1 MNKMEHMEIKQL
13 VVSMSLPI
21 IISMVIQ
28 ALYNIVD
35 SIFVAKISSDA
46 LTAVSLCY
54 PVQTIIV
61 AIACGTAVGFNTL
74 LARYLGEKKF
84 DYANNTMMHGILLG
98 FLNGLVF
105 LVLGVLFSNTFL
117 SWFTRDAQILGL
129 ANTYIRICTMFSF
142 SVFVQIIF
150 ERIMQATGNAIY
162 NMVMQGAGAIINII
176 LDPILIFGWF
186 GLPRMGVTGAAIAT
200 VIGQFCGMMIGYWI
214 TKKKIDT
221 LQIKMS
227 NFSFS
232 TDILARIYKVGVPAI
247 LMQSVLSFMT
257 VFMNMILA
265 PISAMAI
272 SAFSVYYKLQNFLNM
287 AVLGITNAL
296 IPIVAYNNGAKR
308 KDRARDAIQF
318 SLLLSIGIM
327 FIGTIIFQLF
337 PKQLLSM
344 FSANDEMFAFG
355 IPALKII
362 SLSFVFAGISMV
374 LCAAFQ
380 ALNKANTSLV
390 ITLARQLVI
399 LIPLTYGLMKCF
411 GINVG
416 WYAFVVTEILCSMY
430 SLFEWRKMKRAV
442 TDKEVSA

>member
-1 MNKMEHMEIKQL
+1 MNKMEHMEIKKL
-13 VVSMSLPI
+13 VISMSLPI

-105 LVLGVLFSNTFL
+105 LVLGFLFSNTFL

-327 FIGTIIFQLF
+327 FVGTIIFQLF

-344 FSANDEMFAFG
+344 FSANDEMYAFG

-380 ALNKANTSLV
+380 ALNKSNTSLV

-430 SLFEWRKMKRAV
+430 SLFEWRKMKR
-442 TDKEVSA
+442 

>member
-1 MNKMEHMEIKQL
+1 MNKMEHMEIKKL
-13 VVSMSLPI
+13 VISMSLPI

-98 FLNGLVF
+98 FSNGLVF
-105 LVLGVLFSNTFL
+105 LVLGFLFSNTFL

-327 FIGTIIFQLF
+327 FVGTIIFQLF

-344 FSANDEMFAFG
+344 FSANDEMYAFG

-430 SLFEWRKMKRAV
+430 SLFEWRKMKR
-442 TDKEVSA
+442 

>member
-1 MNKMEHMEIKQL
+1 MNKMEHMEIKKL
-13 VVSMSLPI
+13 VISMSLPI

-54 PVQTIIV
+54 PVQTIMV

-105 LVLGVLFSNTFL
+105 LVLGFLFSNTFL

-232 TDILARIYKVGVPAI
+232 TNILARIYKVGVPAI

-327 FIGTIIFQLF
+327 FVGTIIFQLF

-344 FSANDEMFAFG
+344 FSANDEMYAFG

-430 SLFEWRKMKRAV
+430 SLFEWRKMKR
-442 TDKEVSA
+442 

>member
-1 MNKMEHMEIKQL
+1 MNKMEHMEIKKL
-13 VVSMSLPI
+13 VISMSLPI

-105 LVLGVLFSNTFL
+105 LVLGLLFSNIFL

-214 TKKKIDT
+214 TKKKIDA
-221 LQIKMS
+221 LEIKVS

-308 KDRARDAIQF
+308 KDREFEAISF
-318 SLLLSIGIM
+318 SMVLSISIM
-327 FIGTIIFQLF
+327 VVGTIVFQLF

-344 FSANDEMFAFG
+344 FSANDEMYAFG
-355 IPALKII
+355 VPALKII

-411 GINVG
+411 GINMG
-416 WYAFVVTEILCSMY
+416 WYAFVVTEIICSVY
-430 SLFEWRKMKRAV
+430 SLIVWRKMKR
-442 TDKEVSA
+442 

>member
-1 MNKMEHMEIKQL
+1 MNKMEHMEIKKL
-13 VVSMSLPI
+13 VISMSLPI

-105 LVLGVLFSNTFL
+105 LVLGLLFSNIFL

-214 TKKKIDT
+214 TKKKIDA
-221 LQIKMS
+221 LEIKVS

-308 KDRARDAIQF
+308 KDRAFEAISF
-318 SLLLSIGIM
+318 SMILSVTIM
-327 FIGTIIFQLF
+327 VVGTIVFQLF

-344 FSANDEMFAFG
+344 FSANDEMYAFG
-355 IPALKII
+355 VPALKII

-411 GINVG
+411 GINMG
-416 WYAFVVTEILCSMY
+416 WYAFVVTEIICSVY
-430 SLFEWRKMKRAV
+430 SLIVWRKMKR
-442 TDKEVSA
+442 

>member
-1 MNKMEHMEIKQL
+1 MNKMEHMEIKKL
-13 VVSMSLPI
+13 VISMSLPI

-105 LVLGVLFSNTFL
+105 LVLGFLFSNTFL
-117 SWFTRDAQILGL
+117 SWFTRDVQILGL

-186 GLPRMGVTGAAIAT
+186 GLPKMGVTGAAIAT

-214 TKKKIDT
+214 TKKKIDV
-221 LQIKMS
+221 LEIKMS
-227 NFSFS
+227 NFNFS

-327 FIGTIIFQLF
+327 FVGTIVFQLF

-344 FSANDEMFAFG
+344 FSANDEMYAFG
-355 IPALKII
+355 VPALKII

-374 LCAAFQ
+374 ICAAFQ

-399 LIPLTYGLMKCF
+399 LIPLTYGLMKYF
-411 GINVG
+411 GIHMG
-416 WYAFVVTEILCSMY
+416 WYAFVVTEIICSMY
-430 SLFEWRKMKRAV
+430 SLFEWRKMKR
-442 TDKEVSA
+442 

>member
-1 MNKMEHMEIKQL
+1 MNKMEHMEIKKL
-13 VVSMSLPI
+13 VISMSLPI

-105 LVLGVLFSNTFL
+105 LVLGFLFSNTFL
-117 SWFTRDAQILGL
+117 SWFTRDVQILGL

-221 LQIKMS
+221 LEIKGS
-227 NFSFS
+227 NFRFS

-327 FIGTIIFQLF
+327 FIGTIIFQLL

-344 FSANDEMFAFG
+344 FSANDEMYAFG

-362 SLSFVFAGISMV
+362 SLSFGFAGISMV

-430 SLFEWRKMKRAV
+430 SLFEWRKMKR
-442 TDKEVSA
+442 

>member
-1 MNKMEHMEIKQL
+1 MNKMEHMEIKKL
-13 VVSMSLPI
+13 VISMSLPI

-54 PVQTIIV
+54 PVQTIMV

-105 LVLGVLFSNTFL
+105 LVLGLLFSNVFL

-186 GLPRMGVTGAAIAT
+186 GLPKMGVTGAAIAT

-214 TKKKIDT
+214 TKKKIDA
-221 LQIKMS
+221 LEIKVS

-327 FIGTIIFQLF
+327 FVGTIIFQLF

-344 FSANDEMFAFG
+344 FSANDEMYAFG
-355 IPALKII
+355 VPALKII

-411 GINVG
+411 GINMG
-416 WYAFVVTEILCSMY
+416 WYAFVVTEIICSVY
-430 SLFEWRKMKRAV
+430 SLIVWRKMKR
-442 TDKEVSA
+442 

>member
-1 MNKMEHMEIKQL
+1 MNKMENMEIKQL

-54 PVQTIIV
+54 PVQTIMI

-98 FLNGLVF
+98 FVNGLVF
-105 LVLGVLFSNTFL
+105 LGLGLLFSNVFL
-117 SWFTRDAQILGL
+117 SWFTSDSNVVSL

-142 SVFVQIIF
+142 SVFIQIIF

-186 GLPRMGVTGAAIAT
+186 GLPEMGVAGAAIAT
-200 VIGQFCGMMIGYWI
+200 VIGQFCAMLIGYVI
-214 TKKKIDT
+214 TKVKIKELD
-221 LQIKMS
+221 IHMHY
-227 NFSFS
+227 FSFS
-232 TDILARIYKVGVPAI
+232 ISVLRKIYKVGVPAI

-272 SAFSVYYKLQNFLNM
+272 TVFIVYYKLQNF
-287 AVLGITNAL
+287 L
-296 IPIVAYNNGAKR
+296 IPIVAYNNGANR
-308 KDRARDAIQF
+308 KNRAIEAIQF
-318 SLLLSIGIM
+318 SMILSIFIM
-327 FIGTIIFQLF
+327 AVGTIVFQLF
-337 PKQLLSM
+337 PKQLLAM
-344 FSANDEMFAFG
+344 FSANDQMYGLG

-411 GINVG
+411 GIHVG
-416 WYAFVVTEILCSMY
+416 WYAFVVTEFICTMY
-430 SLFEWRKMKRAV
+430 SLFEWRKTKR
-442 TDKEVSA
+442 

>member
-1 MNKMEHMEIKQL
+1 MNKMEHMEIKKL
-13 VVSMSLPI
+13 VISMSLPI

-105 LVLGVLFSNTFL
+105 LVLGFLFSNTFL
-117 SWFTRDAQILGL
+117 SWFTRDVQILGL

-176 LDPILIFGWF
+176 LDPIMIFGWF

-344 FSANDEMFAFG
+344 FSANDEMYAFG

-430 SLFEWRKMKRAV
+430 SLFEWRKMKR
-442 TDKEVSA
+442 

>member
-1 MNKMEHMEIKQL
+1 MNKMEHMEIKKL
-13 VVSMSLPI
+13 VISMSLPI

-105 LVLGVLFSNTFL
+105 LVLGLLFSNVFL

-186 GLPRMGVTGAAIAT
+186 GLPKMGVTGAAIAT

-214 TKKKIDT
+214 TKKKIDA
-221 LQIKMS
+221 LEIKVS

-327 FIGTIIFQLF
+327 FVGTIIFQLF

-344 FSANDEMFAFG
+344 FSANDEMYAFG
-355 IPALKII
+355 VPALKII

-411 GINVG
+411 GINMG
-416 WYAFVVTEILCSMY
+416 WYAFVVTEFMCAMY
-430 SLFEWRKMKRAV
+430 SLFEWRKMKR
-442 TDKEVSA
+442 

>member
-1 MNKMEHMEIKQL
+1 MNKMEHMEIKKL
-13 VVSMSLPI
+13 VISMSLPI

-54 PVQTIIV
+54 PVQTIMV

-105 LVLGVLFSNTFL
+105 LVLGFLFSNTFL
-117 SWFTRDAQILGL
+117 SWFTRDVQILGL

-176 LDPILIFGWF
+176 LDPIMIFGWF

-221 LQIKMS
+221 LEIKGS
-227 NFSFS
+227 NFRFS

-327 FIGTIIFQLF
+327 FVGTIIFQLF

-344 FSANDEMFAFG
+344 FSANDEMYAFG

-430 SLFEWRKMKRAV
+430 SLFEWRKMKRGCN
-442 TDKEVSA
+442 E

>member
-1 MNKMEHMEIKQL
+1 MNKMEHMEIKKL
-13 VVSMSLPI
+13 VISMSLPI

-98 FLNGLVF
+98 FSNGLVF
-105 LVLGVLFSNTFL
+105 LVLGFLFSNTFL

-176 LDPILIFGWF
+176 LDPIMIFGWF
-186 GLPRMGVTGAAIAT
+186 GLPRMDVTGAAIAT

-232 TDILARIYKVGVPAI
+232 TDILARIYKVGIPAI

-327 FIGTIIFQLF
+327 FVGTIIFQLF

-344 FSANDEMFAFG
+344 FSANDEMYAFG

-399 LIPLTYGLMKCF
+399 LIPLTYGLMKCL

-430 SLFEWRKMKRAV
+430 SLFEWRKMKR
-442 TDKEVSA
+442 

>member
-1 MNKMEHMEIKQL
+1 MNKMEHMEIKKL
-13 VVSMSLPI
+13 VISMSLPI

-105 LVLGVLFSNTFL
+105 LVLGFLFSNTFL

-214 TKKKIDT
+214 TKKKIDA
-221 LQIKMS
+221 LEIKMS

-344 FSANDEMFAFG
+344 FSANDEMYAFG

-411 GINVG
+411 GINMG
-416 WYAFVVTEILCSMY
+416 WYAFVVTEIICSVY
-430 SLFEWRKMKRAV
+430 SLIVWRKMKR
-442 TDKEVSA
+442 

>member
-1 MNKMEHMEIKQL
+1 MNKMEHMEIKKL
-13 VVSMSLPI
+13 VISMSLPI

-28 ALYNIVD
+28 ALYNIVY

-54 PVQTIIV
+54 PVQTIMV

-105 LVLGVLFSNTFL
+105 LVLGFLFSNTFL
-117 SWFTRDAQILGL
+117 SWFTRDVQILGL

-221 LQIKMS
+221 LEIKGS
-227 NFSFS
+227 NFRFS

-327 FIGTIIFQLF
+327 FVGTIIFQLF

-344 FSANDEMFAFG
+344 FSANDEMYAFG

-430 SLFEWRKMKRAV
+430 SLFEWRKMKGL
-442 TDKEVSA
+442 

>member
-1 MNKMEHMEIKQL
+1 MNKMEHMEIKKL
-13 VVSMSLPI
+13 VISMSLPI

-54 PVQTIIV
+54 PVQTIMV

-105 LVLGVLFSNTFL
+105 LVLGLLFSNIFL
-117 SWFTRDAQILGL
+117 SWFTRDVQILGL

-142 SVFVQIIF
+142 SVFIQIIF

-186 GLPRMGVTGAAIAT
+186 GLPRLGVTGAAIAT
-200 VIGQFCGMMIGYWI
+200 VVGQFCALMIGYWI
-214 TKKKIDT
+214 TKKKIDA
-221 LQIKMS
+221 LEIKMS

-327 FIGTIIFQLF
+327 FVVTIIFQLF

-344 FSANDEMFAFG
+344 FSANDEMYAFG
-355 IPALKII
+355 VPALKII

-411 GINVG
+411 GIHIG
-416 WYAFVVTEILCSMY
+416 WYAFVVTEIICSVY
-430 SLFEWRKMKRAV
+430 SLIVWRKMKR
-442 TDKEVSA
+442 

>member
-1 MNKMEHMEIKQL
+1 MNKMEHMEIKKL
-13 VVSMSLPI
+13 VISMSLPI

-105 LVLGVLFSNTFL
+105 LVLGFLFSNTFL
-117 SWFTRDAQILGL
+117 SWFTRDIQILGL

-176 LDPILIFGWF
+176 LDPIMIFGWF

-327 FIGTIIFQLF
+327 FVGTIIFQLF

-344 FSANDEMFAFG
+344 FSANDEMYAFG
-355 IPALKII
+355 VPALKII

-411 GINVG
+411 GINMG
-416 WYAFVVTEILCSMY
+416 WYAFVVTEIICSVY
-430 SLFEWRKMKRAV
+430 SLIVWRKMKR
-442 TDKEVSA
+442 

>member
-1 MNKMEHMEIKQL
+1 MNKMEHMEIKKL
-13 VVSMSLPI
+13 VISMSLPI

-105 LVLGVLFSNTFL
+105 LVLGFLFSNTFL
-117 SWFTRDAQILGL
+117 SWFTRDVQILGL

-176 LDPILIFGWF
+176 LDPIMIFGWF

-221 LQIKMS
+221 LEIKGS
-227 NFSFS
+227 NFRFS

-327 FIGTIIFQLF
+327 FVGTIIFQLF

-344 FSANDEMFAFG
+344 FSANDEMYAFG

-430 SLFEWRKMKRAV
+430 SLFEWRKMKGAV

>member
-1 MNKMEHMEIKQL
+1 MNKMEHMEIKKL
-13 VVSMSLPI
+13 VISMSLPI

-344 FSANDEMFAFG
+344 FSANDEMYAFG

-430 SLFEWRKMKRAV
+430 SLFEWRKMKR
-442 TDKEVSA
+442 

>member
-1 MNKMEHMEIKQL
+1 MDATQNKMEHMEIKQL
-13 VVSMSLPI
+13 VISMSLPI

-105 LVLGVLFSNTFL
+105 LVLGLLFSNVFL
-117 SWFTRDAQILGL
+117 SWFTSDSNVVSL

-150 ERIMQATGNAIY
+150 ERVMQATGNAIY

-214 TKKKIDT
+214 TKKKIDS
-221 LQIKMS
+221 LEIKGS

-232 TDILARIYKVGVPAI
+232 TGILARIYKVGVPAI

-272 SAFSVYYKLQNFLNM
+272 TVFSVYYKLQNFLNM

-296 IPIVAYNNGAKR
+296 IPIVAYNNGARR
-308 KDRARDAIQF
+308 KDRAMDTIQF
-318 SLLLSIGIM
+318 SLILSMGIM
-327 FIGTIIFQLF
+327 LVGTIVFQLF

-344 FSANDEMFAFG
+344 FSANEEMYG
-355 IPALKII
+355 LGVPALKII
-362 SLSFVFAGISMV
+362 SFSFVFAGISMV

-416 WYAFVVTEILCSMY
+416 WYAFVLTEFICTIY
-430 SLFEWRKMKRAV
+430 SLIVWKKLR
-442 TDKEVSA
+442 

>member
-1 MNKMEHMEIKQL
+1 MNKMEHMEIKKL
-13 VVSMSLPI
+13 VISMSLPI

-105 LVLGVLFSNTFL
+105 LVLGLLFSNVFL
-117 SWFTRDAQILGL
+117 SWFTRDVQILGL

-214 TKKKIDT
+214 TKKKIDA
-221 LQIKMS
+221 LEIKVS

-232 TDILARIYKVGVPAI
+232 TDILSRIYKVGVPAI

-327 FIGTIIFQLF
+327 FVGTIIFQLF

-344 FSANDEMFAFG
+344 FSANDEMYAFG
-355 IPALKII
+355 VPALKII

-411 GINVG
+411 GINMG
-416 WYAFVVTEILCSMY
+416 WYAFVVTEIICSVY
-430 SLFEWRKMKRAV
+430 SLIVWRKMKR
-442 TDKEVSA
+442 

>member
-1 MNKMEHMEIKQL
+1 MNKMEHMEIKKL
-13 VVSMSLPI
+13 VISMSLPI

-232 TDILARIYKVGVPAI
+232 TNILARIYKVGVPAI

-344 FSANDEMFAFG
+344 FSANDEMYAFG

-430 SLFEWRKMKRAV
+430 SLFEWRKMKR
-442 TDKEVSA
+442 

>member
-1 MNKMEHMEIKQL
+1 MNKMEHMEIKKL
-13 VVSMSLPI
+13 VISMSLPI

-105 LVLGVLFSNTFL
+105 LVLGFLFSNTFL

-327 FIGTIIFQLF
+327 FVGTIIFQLF

-344 FSANDEMFAFG
+344 FSANDEMYAFG

-430 SLFEWRKMKRAV
+430 SLFEWRKMKR
-442 TDKEVSA
+442 

>member
-35 SIFVAKISSDA
+35 SIFVAKVSSDA

-54 PVQTIIV
+54 PVQTIMV

-98 FLNGLVF
+98 FVNGLVF
-105 LVLGVLFSNTFL
+105 LILGLLFSNVFL
-117 SWFTRDAQILGL
+117 SLFTSDQNVIPL

-186 GLPRMGVTGAAIAT
+186 GLPEMGVAGAAIAT
-200 VIGQFCGMMIGYWI
+200 VIGQFCAMLIGYVI
-214 TKKKIDT
+214 TKVKIKELD
-221 LQIKMS
+221 IHIH

-232 TDILARIYKVGVPAI
+232 IPILCKIYKVGVPAI

-272 SAFSVYYKLQNFLNM
+272 TVFSVYYKLQNFLNM

-296 IPIVAYNNGAKR
+296 A
-308 KDRARDAIQF
+308 
-318 SLLLSIGIM
+318 
-327 FIGTIIFQLF
+327 
-337 PKQLLSM
+337 M
-344 FSANDEMFAFG
+344 FSANDQMYGLG

-411 GINVG
+411 GINIG
-416 WYAFVVTEILCSMY
+416 WYAFVVTEIICTTY
-430 SLFEWRKMKRAV
+430 SLFEWRKMKR
-442 TDKEVSA
+442 

>member
-1 MNKMEHMEIKQL
+1 MDVTQNKMEHMEIKQL
-13 VVSMSLPI
+13 VISMSLPI

-54 PVQTIIV
+54 PVQTIMV

-98 FLNGLVF
+98 FLNGIVF
-105 LVLGVLFSNTFL
+105 LVLGLLFSDVFL
-117 SWFTRDAQILGL
+117 SWFTYDSNVVSL

-142 SVFVQIIF
+142 SIFVQIIF
-150 ERIMQATGNAIY
+150 ERVMQATGNAIY

-214 TKKKIDT
+214 TKKQIDS
-221 LQIKMS
+221 LEIQGS

-232 TDILARIYKVGVPAI
+232 TDILARIYQVGVPAI

-272 SAFSVYYKLQNFLNM
+272 TVFSVYYKLQNFLNM

-296 IPIVAYNNGAKR
+296 IPIVAYNNGARR
-308 KDRARDAIQF
+308 KDRAMDAIQF
-318 SLLLSIGIM
+318 SLILSIGIM
-327 FIGTIIFQLF
+327 AIGTIVFQLF
-337 PKQLLSM
+337 PKQLLAM
-344 FSANDEMFAFG
+344 FSANEEMYG
-355 IPALKII
+355 LGVPALKII
-362 SLSFVFAGISMV
+362 SFSFVFAGISMV

-416 WYAFVVTEILCSMY
+416 WYAFVVTEFICAIY
-430 SLFEWRKMKRAV
+430 SLIEWKKL
-442 TDKEVSA
+442 KGS

>member
-1 MNKMEHMEIKQL
+1 MNKMEHMEIKKL
-13 VVSMSLPI
+13 VISMSLPI

-105 LVLGVLFSNTFL
+105 LVLGFLFSNTFL
-117 SWFTRDAQILGL
+117 SWFTRDVQILGL

-176 LDPILIFGWF
+176 LDPIMIFGWF

-327 FIGTIIFQLF
+327 FVGTIIFQLF

-344 FSANDEMFAFG
+344 FSANDEMYAFG

-411 GINVG
+411 GINMG
-416 WYAFVVTEILCSMY
+416 WYAFVVTEIICSVY
-430 SLFEWRKMKRAV
+430 SLIVWRKMKR
-442 TDKEVSA
+442 

>member
-1 MNKMEHMEIKQL
+1 MNKMEHMEIKKL
-13 VVSMSLPI
+13 VISMSLPI

-105 LVLGVLFSNTFL
+105 LVLGFLFSNTFL
-117 SWFTRDAQILGL
+117 SWFTRDVQILGL

-221 LQIKMS
+221 LEIKGS
-227 NFSFS
+227 NFRFS
-232 TDILARIYKVGVPAI
+232 TDILTRIYKVGVPAI

-344 FSANDEMFAFG
+344 FSANDEMYAFG

-430 SLFEWRKMKRAV
+430 SLFEWRKMKR
-442 TDKEVSA
+442 

>member
-1 MNKMEHMEIKQL
+1 MNKMEHMEIKKL
-13 VVSMSLPI
+13 VISMSLPI

-54 PVQTIIV
+54 PVQTIMV

-105 LVLGVLFSNTFL
+105 LVLGLLFSNVFL

-221 LQIKMS
+221 LEIKGS
-227 NFSFS
+227 NFRFS

-344 FSANDEMFAFG
+344 FSANDEMYAFG

-430 SLFEWRKMKRAV
+430 SLFEWRKMKR
-442 TDKEVSA
+442 

>member
-1 MNKMEHMEIKQL
+1 MNKMEHMEIKKL
-13 VVSMSLPI
+13 VISMSLPI

-105 LVLGVLFSNTFL
+105 LVLGFLFSNTFL

-344 FSANDEMFAFG
+344 FSANDEMYAFG

-430 SLFEWRKMKRAV
+430 SLFEWRKMKR
-442 TDKEVSA
+442 

>member
-1 MNKMEHMEIKQL
+1 MNKMEHMEIKKL
-13 VVSMSLPI
+13 VISMSLPI

-54 PVQTIIV
+54 PVQTIMV

-105 LVLGVLFSNTFL
+105 LVLGLLFSNVFL
-117 SWFTRDAQILGL
+117 SWFTRDVQILGL

-327 FIGTIIFQLF
+327 FVGTIIFQLF

-344 FSANDEMFAFG
+344 FSANDEMYAFG
-355 IPALKII
+355 VPALKII

-411 GINVG
+411 GINMG
-416 WYAFVVTEILCSMY
+416 WYAFVVTEIICSVY
-430 SLFEWRKMKRAV
+430 SLIVWRKMKR
-442 TDKEVSA
+442 

>member
-1 MNKMEHMEIKQL
+1 MNKMEHMEIKKL
-13 VVSMSLPI
+13 VISMSLPI

-98 FLNGLVF
+98 FSNGLVF
-105 LVLGVLFSNTFL
+105 LVLGFLFSNTFL
-117 SWFTRDAQILGL
+117 SWFTRDVQILGL

-214 TKKKIDT
+214 TKKKIDA
-221 LQIKMS
+221 LEIKVS

-327 FIGTIIFQLF
+327 FIGTIIIQLF

-344 FSANDEMFAFG
+344 FSANNEMYAFG
-355 IPALKII
+355 IPTLKII

-430 SLFEWRKMKRAV
+430 SLFEWRKMKR
-442 TDKEVSA
+442 

>member
-1 MNKMEHMEIKQL
+1 MNKMEHMEIKKL
-13 VVSMSLPI
+13 VISMSLPI

-105 LVLGVLFSNTFL
+105 LVLGFLFSNTFL
-117 SWFTRDAQILGL
+117 SWFTRDVQILGL

-308 KDRARDAIQF
+308 KDRAREAIQF

-344 FSANDEMFAFG
+344 FSANDEMYAFG

-430 SLFEWRKMKRAV
+430 SLFEWRKMKR
-442 TDKEVSA
+442 